1 MIMKNKFSVIV
12 RVKNEERW
20 IGHTLQSILDKVPNN
35 EIIIVDNNSTD
46 RSLEIARFFKK
57 NISLESEGSNYTD
70 VKILNISDYTPGKAL
85 NLGADECSNEN
96 ILILSSHC
104 TLSSFNDDYII
115 DKLNTYD
122 AIFGKQVPI
131 YEGKRITPRYLWSH
145 FCDDEVENM
154 YSELEKRY
162 FFHNALS
169 VTKKSVLESYPF
181 DEELTG
187 KEDRYWAEDIINKG
201 LKTLYTPKLSCD
213 HHYTSNGNTWKGVG

>member
-1 MIMKNKFSVIV
+1 MSNRFSVVV
-12 RVKNEERW
+12 RVKNEEKW
-20 IGHTLQSILDKVPNN
+20 IGHALQSVLDKVPNN
-35 EIIIVDNNSTD
+35 EIIIIDNNSTD

-70 VKILNISDYTPGKAL
+70 LKIINISEYTPGRAL
-85 NLGADECSNEN
+85 NLGASESTNEN

-104 TLSSFNDDYII
+104 ILKSFDEDYVIE
-115 DKLNTYD
+115 KLQDFD
-122 AIFGKQVPI
+122 AIFGRQIPI
-131 YEGKRITPRYLWSH
+131 YEGKRITPRYIWSH
-145 FCDDEVENM
+145 FSDDEVTNM
-154 YSELEKRY
+154 YSDLENRY

-169 VTKKSVLESYPF
+169 VTKKSIPKQYPF